1 MITQLSEPRDSDI
14 LLHHSSSMEESSLLL
29 VEVDIKIKEDIVES
43 CLRGLF
49 AIELLSLGAQ

>member
-1 MITQLSEPRDSDI
+1 MITQLSEPRNSDI
-14 LLHHSSSMEESSLLL
+14 LFHHSSSMEESSLL
-29 VEVDIKIKEDIVES
+29 VEVDKEDIVEA

>member
-1 MITQLSEPRDSDI
+1 MITQLSEPRNSDI
-14 LLHHSSSMEESSLLL
+14 LFHHSSSMEESSLL
-29 VEVDIKIKEDIVES
+29 VEVDIKIKEDIVEA